1 MSNLSQHRWTS
12 VLFLLGA
19 VILGGCAGSEPAAV
33 SPRKEAPS
41 RQVDAVQ
48 RAADTEDPTNA
59 LRILQEAGGQA
70 GPVVL
75 TLRGALLAEIG
86 RFARAARAMQGA
98 LRLVEKD
105 KGLAAKD
112 AGLPRFRPTPDQRAP
127 GDLPAVTA
135 TTERSVVMTLR
146 EAVQREVTN
155 EALLRA
161 LKERPVPVRW
171 PPVYEGGAGLSLE
184 MMRQHFG
191 DQALRIRLLPYRP
204 VREGEDDQTQAAA
217 VQDRRRIAAQNLI
230 IASILARDATRLKR
244 GQEALRAALSQE
256 KGQRGPGLQG
266 AHRSA
271 LYLALAE
278 YLLGQRVQ
286 AGPLPQKARRLFRAG
301 M

>member
-1 MSNLSQHRWTS
+1 MIKFSQYSWTP

-19 VILGGCAGSEPAAV
+19 VILGSCAGSEPAV

-48 RAADTEDPTNA
+48 RAADTENPADA
-59 LRILQEAGGQA
+59 LRILQAAEGQA

-75 TLRGALLAEIG
+75 TLQGALLAETG
-86 RFARAARAMQGA
+86 RYARAASAMQGA

-112 AGLPRFRPTPDQRAP
+112 AGLSRFRPVPKQKTA

-135 TTERSVVMTLR
+135 ETEKRVLNTLR
-146 EAVQREVTN
+146 RAVQREVTN

-171 PPVYEGGAGLSLE
+171 PPLYEGGAGLSLE
-184 MMRQHFG
+184 TLRQHFG
-191 DQALRIRLLPYRP
+191 DQALRIRLLPYHPLRA
-204 VREGEDDQTQAAA
+204 GEDDQTRAAA
-217 VQDRRRIAAQNLI
+217 APDRRRIAAQNLI

-244 GQEALRAALSQE
+244 GQEALRAALSQG

-286 AGPLPQKARRLFRAG
+286 ASPLPQKARRLFRAG

>member
-1 MSNLSQHRWTS
+1 MVKFNQYSWTP
-12 VLFLLGA
+12 VLVLLGA
-19 VILGGCAGSEPAAV
+19 VILGGCAGSEPTM

-48 RAADTEDPTNA
+48 RAADTENPADA
-59 LRILQEAGGQA
+59 LRILQAAGEQA

-75 TLRGALLAEIG
+75 TLRGALLAETG
-86 RFARAARAMQGA
+86 RYARAASAMQGA

-112 AGLPRFRPTPDQRAP
+112 AGLPRFRPTPEQQAP

-135 TTERSVVMTLR
+135 ATEKTVVKTLR
-146 EAVQREVTN
+146 RVVNRSASN
-155 EALLRA
+155 EDLLRA
-161 LKERPVPVRW
+161 LKERPIPVRW
-171 PPVYEGGAGLSLE
+171 PPLYEGGAGLALE
-184 MMRQHFG
+184 TLRQHFG

-204 VREGEDDQTQAAA
+204 LRAGEDDQTRAAA
-217 VQDRRRIAAQNLI
+217 AQDRCRIAAQNLI
-230 IASILARDATRLKR
+230 ITSILARDATRLKR
-244 GQEALRAALSQE
+244 GQEALRAALSRG

-271 LYLALAE
+271 LYLALGE

-286 AGPLPQKARRLFRAG
+286 ASPLPQKARRLFRAG